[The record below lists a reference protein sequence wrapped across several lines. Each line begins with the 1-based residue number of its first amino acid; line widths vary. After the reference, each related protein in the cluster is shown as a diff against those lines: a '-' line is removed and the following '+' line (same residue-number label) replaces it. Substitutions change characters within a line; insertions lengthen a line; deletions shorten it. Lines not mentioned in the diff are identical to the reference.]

1 MIRRKET
8 RQIDVGGVAIGGGAP
23 IAIQSMTTVPTE
35 DIAAVSG
42 QINDLAQ
49 AGCEVVRVAVPTIEA
64 ARAVADIKKEI
75 NVPLV
80 VDVHFSYKIAIEAAN
95 SGADKVRIN
104 PGNLFRE
111 DEVRAVIRA
120 CSEKG
125 VPIRVGANS
134 GSILTRKDR
143 DRLRSEG
150 RPIECTPELMVEK
163 TVQYLRIF
171 EEEKFSNVVV
181 SLKASSVVQTVETY
195 RAFSAKSD
203 CPLHLGITAAGPA
216 LPGTVKSA
224 AGLGALLLD
233 GIGDTIRVS
242 LTGDPVQEVSVAR
255 EILEAL
261 DIRHFGPTIISCPT
275 CARCSI
281 DLAAEVEALQSRLGD
296 ITAPI
301 KIALMGCEVN
311 GPGEAREADIGIA
324 AGKESGA
331 LFVKGEVVR
340 SVKRENFVD
349 ELLQEIKRNYQ
360 S

>member
-1 MIRRKET
+1 MITRKQT
-8 RQIDVGGVAIGGGAP
+8 RQVDVGGVAVGGGAP
-23 IAIQSMTTVPTE
+23 IAIQSMTTVSTE
-35 DIAAVSG
+35 DIAAVVG

-49 AGCEVVRVAVPTIEA
+49 AGCEIVRVALPTVEA
-64 ARAVADIKKEI
+64 ARAVSDIKKEI
-75 NVPLV
+75 TVPLV

-111 DEVRAVIRA
+111 EEVRAVIRA
-120 CSEKG
+120 CRDNG

-134 GSILTRKDR
+134 GSILTRRDR
-143 DRLRSEG
+143 DQLRSEG
-150 RPIECTPELMVEK
+150 KPVECTPGLMVEK

-171 EEEKFSNVVV
+171 EEERFPDVVV
-181 SLKASSVVQTVETY
+181 SLKTSSVVQTVEAY
-195 RAFSAKSD
+195 RAFSAKANY
-203 CPLHLGITAAGPA
+203 PLHLGITAAGPA
-216 LPGTVKSA
+216 LPATVKSA

-233 GIGDTIRVS
+233 GIGDTVRVS
-242 LTGDPVQEVSVAR
+242 LTGDPVEEIAVAR
-255 EILEAL
+255 EILGAL

-281 DLAAEVEALQSRLGD
+281 DLSAEVKALQNRLGD

-340 SVKRENFVD
+340 SVKRENFVNA
-349 ELLQEIKRNYQ
+349 LLQEIARTAK
-360 S
+360 